1 MAQLAINGG
10 EKVLKKPL
18 SRVSNIGVEEEEAA
32 VRVIRS
38 GVLSDYVGVPG
49 EFFLGGKEVR
59 AFEQLMCETFKVK
72 HAVSVNSATSAL
84 HSAIVA
90 LGIGPGDEVIV
101 SPYTMSASA
110 TAILMNGAV
119 PIFADIEEDTYCLD
133 PKSVEERITARTKAI
148 MVVNL
153 FGGVARFDELKAVAD
168 KHSLRII
175 EDNAQSPG
183 AIYKGQYAGTL
194 ADIGVFSFN
203 VHKVIQSGEG
213 GVLVTNDDEYAIR
226 AQMSRNHGEVYA
238 DLVGSVT
245 NKAIFGSNYR
255 MTELHAAICA
265 EQLKKIDFLNDKR
278 LLLVDRLTKG
288 LVGIPGMVL
297 PTVLP
302 DTKHVF
308 YVYPIRLTQEFP
320 IARDRFVDAMAAE
333 GFPLSKGYVKPI
345 YLLKIFQERTAFNKT
360 HFPFDYGKDVRYP
373 RGLCPV
379 TERLYE
385 REFTFTAICQHPYTN
400 REIDLFVTAVRKILD
415 HKEELL

>member
-183 AIYKGQYAGTL
+183 AIY
-194 ADIGVFSFN
+194 
-203 VHKVIQSGEG
+203 
-213 GVLVTNDDEYAIR
+213 
-226 AQMSRNHGEVYA
+226 
-238 DLVGSVT
+238 
-245 NKAIFGSNYR
+245 
-255 MTELHAAICA
+255 
-265 EQLKKIDFLNDKR
+265 
-278 LLLVDRLTKG
+278 
-288 LVGIPGMVL
+288 
-297 PTVLP
+297 
-302 DTKHVF
+302 
-308 YVYPIRLTQEFP
+308 
-320 IARDRFVDAMAAE
+320 
-333 GFPLSKGYVKPI
+333 
-345 YLLKIFQERTAFNKT
+345 
-360 HFPFDYGKDVRYP
+360 
-373 RGLCPV
+373 
-379 TERLYE
+379 
-385 REFTFTAICQHPYTN
+385 
-400 REIDLFVTAVRKILD
+400 
-415 HKEELL
+415 